1 MAKIIES
8 KSAPSTASSWW
19 KERRKITAKKV
30 ETAKPKANKKVKT
43 MKAAKAETG
52 FTYYC
57 EVCGCE
63 MTCTSD
69 SSGEVVCCEEPM
81 SLVLE
86 L

>member
-19 KERRKITAKKV
+19 KERSKITAKKAG
-30 ETAKPKANKKVKT
+30 TAKPKKKLKT

-52 FTYYC
+52 QTYYC

-63 MTCTSD
+63 MVCASD

-81 SLVLE
+81 SIVIE
-86 L
+86 I